1 MSDHKFYKP
10 NTRHTGILSIFFFS
24 VGVLLFVASI
34 IAGYFLSHQRLE
46 RDSFTPHDLYTMEA
60 PGTLDVLIQFDK
72 EPVDFVLV
80 SPSGERFPSD
90 SFEDLEE
97 TNDTLSVSLETQ
109 DTGNWKIEYNQK
121 SNNTVT
127 VTANAGQAEA
137 QTDEGESANG

>member
-24 VGVLLFVASI
+24 VGILLFIASV
-34 IAGYFLSHQRLE
+34 IAGYLLSDQRLARE
-46 RDSFTPHDLYTMEA
+46 SFTSHDLYTMDT
-60 PGTLDVLIQFDK
+60 PGKLEITIQFDK

>member
-24 VGVLLFVASI
+24 VGILLFIASVI
-34 IAGYFLSHQRLE
+34 TGYLLSDQRLARE
-46 RDSFTPHDLYTMEA
+46 SFTSHDLYTMDA
-60 PGTLDVLIQFDK
+60 PGTLEITIQFDK

-109 DTGNWKIEYNQK
+109 DTGPWTIEYNQK

-127 VTANAGQAEA
+127 VTADSI
-137 QTDEGESANG
+137 QTNEEVTLHG

>member
-24 VGVLLFVASI
+24 VGILLFIASI
-34 IAGYFLSHQRLE
+34 IAGYLLSDQRLARE
-46 RDSFTPHDLYTMEA
+46 SFTSHDLYTMDA
-60 PGTLDVLIQFDK
+60 PGTLEITIQFDK

-109 DTGNWKIEYNQK
+109 DTGPWTIEYNQK
-121 SNNTVT
+121 SNNAVT
-127 VTANAGQAEA
+127 VTADSI
-137 QTDEGESANG
+137 QTNEEVTSHG

>member
-1 MSDHKFYKP
+1 MSNHKFYKP

-24 VGVLLFVASI
+24 VGILLFIASV
-34 IAGYFLSHQRLE
+34 IAGYLLSDQRLARE
-46 RDSFTPHDLYTMEA
+46 SFTSHDLYTMDT
-60 PGTLDVLIQFDK
+60 PGKLEITIQFDK

-109 DTGNWKIEYNQK
+109 DTGNWKIEYNQN
-121 SNNTVT
+121 SHNTVT
-127 VTANAGQAEA
+127 VTANSGQAEA

>member
-1 MSDHKFYKP
+1 MSDRKFYKP

-24 VGVLLFVASI
+24 VGILLFIASV
-34 IAGYFLSHQRLE
+34 IAGYLLSDQRLARE
-46 RDSFTPHDLYTMEA
+46 SFTSHDLYTMDT
-60 PGTLDVLIQFDK
+60 PGKLEITIQFDK

-109 DTGNWKIEYNQK
+109 DTGPWTIEYNQK

>member
-1 MSDHKFYKP
+1 MSDRKFYKP

-24 VGVLLFVASI
+24 VGILLFIASVI
-34 IAGYFLSHQRLE
+34 TGYLLSDQRLDRE
-46 RDSFTPHDLYTMEA
+46 SFTSHDLYTMDA
-60 PGTLDVLIQFDK
+60 PGKLEITIQFDK

-90 SFEDLEE
+90 RFDDLEE

-109 DTGNWKIEYNQK
+109 DTGPWTIEYNQK

-127 VTANAGQAEA
+127 VTADSI
-137 QTDEGESANG
+137 QTNEEVTSHG